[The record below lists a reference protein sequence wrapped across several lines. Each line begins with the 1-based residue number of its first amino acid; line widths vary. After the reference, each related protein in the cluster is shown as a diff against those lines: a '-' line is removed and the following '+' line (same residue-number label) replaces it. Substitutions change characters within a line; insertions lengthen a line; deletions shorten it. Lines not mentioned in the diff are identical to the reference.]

1 MKHGGK
7 KRGSLPEKTVP
18 IGEFTFRVKGLAF
31 GAMEELGRG
40 LPRPTPPLEF
50 ARDRKGKILR
60 DKEGKVAKHRD
71 EEDPGYKTENRR
83 VNMLESALMIYHGLR
98 ADTEIEWESEGDPN
112 DEKNKEQ
119 FATSILQELK
129 DFPLTTGEIILLQR
143 AISEVSGLQKAQIEN
158 AMEDLVG
165 EGE

>member
-31 GAMEELGRG
+31 GTMEEMGKG

-60 DKEGKVAKHRD
+60 DKEGKVVKHSNT
-71 EEDPGYKTENRR
+71 EDADYKTEVRR
-83 VNMLESALMIYHGLR
+83 VNLLESAIMIHEGLR
-98 ADTEIEWESEGDPN
+98 ADPEIEWETPQELKDQ
-112 DEKNKEQ
+112 DKTK
-119 FATSILQELK
+119 FAESILQELK
-129 DFPLTTGEIILLQR
+129 EFPLTTGEIILLQK
-143 AISEVSGLQKAQIEN
+143 AISEVSGLQKEQLER
-158 AMEDLVG
+158 AMEDLAG